1 MAVRVVRRRL
11 VRAGA
16 YAGPMSA
23 SVSTTSSSGR
33 GRAVLLIVLV
43 AVLAVVA
50 AVATVVISQ
59 KTYAPTERTLSGKI
73 QVAAGS
79 EYVDEAAG
87 LVVRVPEGWRA
98 VPGGMMLES
107 TILEPEQTLED
118 GSPGGL
124 VFIGELTPE
133 MLVDKEITNEA
144 IAAELASGYGQTLLP
159 SPLQSVSE
167 DREEISSRAG
177 DGVALSFRVVSAMQP
192 DSFGPEGALIYSAVV
207 GEGDSRYWLTYIG
220 VPADGSM
227 YSPDA
232 EWAGEIIERFRP
244 ASG

>member
-1 MAVRVVRRRL
+1 
-11 VRAGA
+11 
-16 YAGPMSA
+16 MSA

-50 AVATVVISQ
+50 AVATVLISQ
-59 KTYAPTERTLSGKI
+59 KTYSPTERTLSAKI

-79 EYVDEAAG
+79 EHVDEAAG
-87 LVVRVPEGWRA
+87 LVIRVPEGWRA

-107 TILEPEQTLED
+107 AILEPEKVLED

-133 MLVDKEITNEA
+133 MLGSQDVSNED

-159 SPLQSVSE
+159 FPLQSVSE
-167 DREEISSRAG
+167 NTEAITSRAG

-192 DSFGPEGALIYSAVV
+192 ESFGPEGALIYSAVV

-220 VPADGSM
+220 IPADGSM
-227 YSPDA
+227 YSPNA
-232 EWAGEIIERFRP
+232 EWADEIIERFRP
-244 ASG
+244 A